1 MIMGK
6 KKLTEEKYTINRY
19 KRIVFYMVMVML
31 LLAFL
36 LGLRMTLWK
45 NPVSRYVLLCSDSS
59 SNRTARTVSVL

>member
-1 MIMGK
+1 
-6 KKLTEEKYTINRY
+6 
-19 KRIVFYMVMVML
+19 MVMVML